1 VLIAPPRVGSAGSE
15 AVDLAESAGL
25 ILDEWQRL
33 VLEEA
38 CGEDVHGRW
47 AAFEVGL
54 VVPRQNGKG
63 SVLEARA
70 LAGLFLF
77 GERLIIW
84 SAHEFKTAK
93 EAYLRVRRLIEETPH
108 LDALVHRYYQSNET
122 TEIVLT
128 SGARL
133 KFLARNNTSGRGFTG
148 DCVILDEAFALTPDT
163 MAAILPT
170 MAAKSVTGNPQL
182 WYTSSAGMRSS
193 VQLRA
198 VRKRALSDDPGALC
212 WLEWSAPVEARDT
225 PEDRRWWRQANP
237 ALGHRISEEFV
248 ASEFATM
255 FDDGLEQ
262 FCRERLGVF
271 DADEVVDA
279 VFGPGQWAAL
289 ASVDEFA
296 GGLTF
301 AVDVAADRSFASVA
315 CADAAGLC
323 ELGDHR
329 PGTGWVVDRVVE
341 LCVRHKAS
349 VAVQESGP
357 AGSLIPELEQRGV
370 RVVKVSHTDLRSACG
385 WLFDR
390 VSDRSLRVR
399 PHPALDASVGHAVKR
414 ASGDGFVWDRRAGDV
429 SAFVALTEAAYIA
442 QAVPPG
448 PTPAFVDLSVFLD
461 DDD

>member
-1 VLIAPPRVGSAGSE
+1 MGTDAADAIDIAA
-15 AVDLAESAGL
+15 SAGL
-25 ILDEWQRL
+25 ILDPWQQL
-33 VLEEA
+33 VLEDALGYDER
-38 CGEDVHGRW
+38 GKW
-47 AAFEVGL
+47 SAFEVGL

-70 LAGLFLF
+70 LAGLFVF
-77 GERLIIW
+77 HEKLIIW

-93 EAYLRVRRLIEETPH
+93 EAYLRVRRLVEDTPH
-108 LDALVHRYYQSNET
+108 LDARVAKYYQSNES
-122 TEIVLT
+122 TEIILHN
-128 SGARL
+128 GNRL
-133 KFLARNNTSGRGFTG
+133 KFLARNNTSARGFTG

-198 VRKRALSDDPGALC
+198 VRKRALGDSPGALC

-225 PEDRRWWRQANP
+225 PEDRSWWRQANP

-279 VFGPGQWAAL
+279 VFQPGQWAAV
-289 ASVDEFA
+289 SSDDVFD
-296 GGLTF
+296 GGLVF
-301 AVDVAADRSFASVA
+301 AVEVSSDRSFASIA

-329 PGTGWVVDRVVE
+329 PGTGWVVDRLVE
-341 LCVRHKAS
+341 LCGRHGAS
-349 VAVQESGP
+349 VAVQETGP
-357 AGSLIPELEQRGV
+357 AGSLIVELERRGV
-370 RVVKVSHTDLRSACG
+370 KVVKVSHTDLRAACG

-390 VSDRSLRVR
+390 VVAKALRVR
-399 PHPALDASVGHAVKR
+399 AHPALDAAVAHAVKR
-414 ASGDGFVWDRRAGDV
+414 PSGDAFVWDRRSGDV
-429 SAFVALTEAAYIA
+429 SALQAVTWAAYTA
-442 QAVPPG
+442 QG
-448 PTPAFVDLSVFLD
+448 PLEAKPVFAY
-461 DDD
+461 